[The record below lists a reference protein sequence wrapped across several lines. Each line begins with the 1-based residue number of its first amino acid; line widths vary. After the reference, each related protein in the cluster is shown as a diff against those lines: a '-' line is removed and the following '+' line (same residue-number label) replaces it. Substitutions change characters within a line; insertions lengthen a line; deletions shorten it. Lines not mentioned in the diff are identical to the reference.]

1 MVVIPLSHPFFTMRR
16 IIFKRIM
23 ETSIS
28 KIRPASPPHVA
39 LQPLDKR
46 PRLVSPAP
54 TLQAGV
60 KSTAPKRSKRK
71 KHTPPEFGSSEHVI
85 SREVVGLLGSQV
97 VARAEADGVEWES
110 PFGFREEVELTVSS
124 ISSSGMSHFKVYPD
138 GVFFVSPVHI
148 HYILHTFTVIDEDLL
163 EQVKDW
169 PLYLHQTVH
178 GSSSFRS
185 RCLERLSAPACT
197 GMQGCTPLQT

>member
-1 MVVIPLSHPFFTMRR
+1 
-16 IIFKRIM
+16 M

-28 KIRPASPPHVA
+28 KIRPASPPQVA

-46 PRLVSPAP
+46 PRLASPGP

-71 KHTPPEFGSSEHVI
+71 KHTPPDFGSSEDVI
-85 SREVVGLLGSQV
+85 SREVVELLGDEV

-124 ISSSGMSHFKVYPD
+124 ISSSGMSHFKVCVDRSYSYPP
-138 GVFFVSPVHI
+138 S
-148 HYILHTFTVIDEDLL
+148 T
-163 EQVKDW
+163 
-169 PLYLHQTVH
+169 
-178 GSSSFRS
+178 
-185 RCLERLSAPACT
+185 SAPFSIT
-197 GMQGCTPLQT
+197 SWTPTKNHSNR